1 MSSKES
7 LFSAAFPPHIYT
19 DGAAQKKFPEN
30 KKLFFSRFIFLRY
43 LDGKSE
49 SRRVFRPIR
58 PPSLDRF
65 PPSRYTGDELHSKA
79 MKQKIPFR
87 NARKARR
94 RLVEGRGGQERKA
107 AAEPFV
113 QSLPG
118 RFARVRPK
126 ANRYLTVIRSRW
138 ARRINP
144 VRQSKWYRESG
155 CVCSS
160 SR

>member
-30 KKLFFSRFIFLRY
+30 KKLFSGVHFPAPPME
-43 LDGKSE
+43 KSE
-49 SRRVFRPIR
+49 SCGVFRPIR

-113 QSLPG
+113 QSLPW
-118 RFARVRPK
+118 RFARAWPK

-144 VRQSKWYRESG
+144 ARQSKWYRESG

>member
-30 KKLFFSRFIFLRY
+30 KKTFFRRSFSRAAP
-43 LDGKSE
+43 GKKANPA
-49 SRRVFRPIR
+49 VFFARIR

-94 RLVEGRGGQERKA
+94 RLVEGRGGQKRKA

-118 RFARVRPK
+118 RFARARPK

-144 VRQSKWYRESG
+144 ARQSKWYRESG